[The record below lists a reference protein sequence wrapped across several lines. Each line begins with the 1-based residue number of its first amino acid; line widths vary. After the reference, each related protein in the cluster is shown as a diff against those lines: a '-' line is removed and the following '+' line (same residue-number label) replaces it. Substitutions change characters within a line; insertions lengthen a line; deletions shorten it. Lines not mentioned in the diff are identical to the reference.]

1 LPYSL
6 LPFVFDN
13 VKDIL
18 LEKFSEILGGN
29 AYVHVVVY
37 LHGNANAVTL
47 SDTKAARKDYL
58 VLNMMLGNRILK
70 ELNDLG
76 RALKMAG

>member
-1 LPYSL
+1 M
-6 LPFVFDN
+6 
-13 VKDIL
+13 
-18 LEKFSEILGGN
+18 
-29 AYVHVVVY
+29 HVVVY

-58 VLNMMLGNRILK
+58 VLNMMLGNRTIK